1 MLALPPCAAVH
12 SANAR
17 LAIPDVPARRSGAK
31 ITVCSKIAHPGGDS
45 PPSYQLDFQF
55 AVFDL
60 QSRTGLPAPLG
71 VAKKTKPELL
81 NDSAFLPAAGPAPV
95 YLSICGPLIRPP
107 MSCATA
113 IEETV
118 LHAFAAGTLSKMT
131 VPVGIEVGSVA
142 TEAFGVTAI

>member
-1 MLALPPCAAVH
+1 MGISILPISSRNYGLFQDRASRRRQP
-12 SANAR
+12 SEPLTR
-17 LAIPDVPARRSGAK
+17 L
-31 ITVCSKIAHPGGDS
+31 
-45 PPSYQLDFQF
+45 QF

-71 VAKKTKPELL
+71 AAIKTTPELL
-81 NDSAFLPAAGPAPV
+81 DDSAFLPAAGPAPV

-118 LHAFAAGTLSKMT
+118 LHALVAGRLNNVT

-142 TEAFGVTAI
+142 IEALGVTGI